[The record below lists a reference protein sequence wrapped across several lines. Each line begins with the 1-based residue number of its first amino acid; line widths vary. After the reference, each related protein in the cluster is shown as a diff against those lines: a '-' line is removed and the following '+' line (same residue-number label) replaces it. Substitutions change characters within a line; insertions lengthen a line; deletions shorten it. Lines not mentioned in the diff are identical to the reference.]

1 MRKAIIAAA
10 AAAATS
16 LFTWGLVSPPATQA
30 VPLPQACNPVAI
42 PALGINADCGQASN
56 QPGLCQ
62 ITGVCA
68 PGGAPLAS
76 PGPPAAPAPARL
88 PAPAAPPG
96 PPAAPAP
103 AVPAGPPVVVGQ
115 QSPGPVSSWPG
126 GVPADCANEVYA
138 AHYNDFC
145 ATAPGGPY
153 PLGEN
158 NPYENGTPLDH
169 PILKGH

>member
-76 PGPPAAPAPARL
+76 PGPPAAPAPA
-88 PAPAAPPG
+88 
-96 PPAAPAP
+96 
-103 AVPAGPPVVVGQ
+103 VPAGPPVVVGQ